1 MFFLVLMLR
10 QDQDIFLLSLNKE
23 MRPRLWISWV
33 LMSKQ
38 HSRSQI
44 PTMGCNPIIGCTSN
58 YWMQKHP
65 IVGCSNLCKAIADSR
80 SHWEVAPYAQP
91 AVQAINKYFNQTSNF
106 YKNFPKIT
114 NCIHKSLCIMA
125 KHPIVGCF
133 ELCILFYKLKYIF
146 WEDISL

>member
-1 MFFLVLMLR
+1 MIGTNLDKVWACKLVHISLR
-10 QDQDIFLLSLNKE
+10 LN
-23 MRPRLWISWV
+23 
-33 LMSKQ
+33 
-38 HSRSQI
+38 
-44 PTMGCNPIIGCTSN
+44 PTTGFNPIVGFTSN

-65 IVGCSNLCKAIADSR
+65 LVGCSNLCKAIADSR

-106 YKNFPKIT
+106 YIIFPKIT
-114 NCIHKSLCIMA
+114 NWIHKSFCIME

-146 WEDISL
+146 WEDISLWSFWISTHGAIIKQFWQ